1 MRNMID
7 NCIIVYGLKKVKDY
21 IKSIFVTG
29 QPIRVEEEEEVVVV
43 KPKRKYT
50 KKPKVTKVEE
60 PIIEEPVAP
69 KVRVKSKR
77 AKKVTNN

>member
-1 MRNMID
+1 MID

-29 QPIRVEEEEEVVVV
+29 QPIRVEEEVVVV

-50 KKPKVTKVEE
+50 KKPKVAKVEE
-60 PIIEEPVAP
+60 PIIEEPIAP

>member
-29 QPIRVEEEEEVVVV
+29 QPIRVEEEVVIV

-50 KKPKVTKVEE
+50 KKPKVAKVEE

-69 KVRVKSKR
+69 KVRVKYKR

>member
-1 MRNMID
+1 MKNMID

-29 QPIRVEEEEEVVVV
+29 QPIRVEEEVVVV

-50 KKPKVTKVEE
+50 KKPKVAKVEE

>member
-29 QPIRVEEEEEVVVV
+29 QPIRVEEEEVVVV

-50 KKPKVTKVEE
+50 KKPKVAKVEE
-60 PIIEEPVAP
+60 PIIEEPIAP

>member
-29 QPIRVEEEEEVVVV
+29 QPIRVEEEVVVV

-50 KKPKVTKVEE
+50 KKPKVAKVEE

>member
-29 QPIRVEEEEEVVVV
+29 QPIRVEEEVVVV

-50 KKPKVTKVEE
+50 KKPKVAKVEE
-60 PIIEEPVAP
+60 PIIEEPIAP

>member
-29 QPIRVEEEEEVVVV
+29 QPIRVEEEVVVV

-60 PIIEEPVAP
+60 QITEEPVAP

>member
-1 MRNMID
+1 MKNMID

-29 QPIRVEEEEEVVVV
+29 QPIRVEEEVVVV

-60 PIIEEPVAP
+60 PITEEPVAP

>member
-29 QPIRVEEEEEVVVV
+29 QPIRVEEEVVVV